1 MPCGTFNIV
10 NMGGRVRDVAPPQM
24 CQSQSHHVTL
34 GMTIERSPRGEGP
47 DRPRE
52 RERAETRRE
61 RRTGRALDPRQL
73 QSWWEEGATPQGH
86 SKGDGPVMGPDR
98 GEWDTRLK
106 GRSVHTQRLMIQA
119 TT

>member
-10 NMGGRVRDVAPPQM
+10 NTGGRVRDVAPPQM

-34 GMTIERSPRGEGP
+34 GMTIGRSPRGEGP
-47 DRPRE
+47 DRPRD
-52 RERAETRRE
+52 RERAETQRE

-86 SKGDGPVMGPDR
+86 GKGDGPITGPDR

-106 GRSVHTQRLMIQA
+106 GTSVHTH
-119 TT
+119 TDS